1 MSRIRIGTRGSA
13 LALWQAEHVKAR
25 LSALGH
31 EIELRVITTTGD
43 RLLDR
48 RLESVG
54 GKGAFLKEIEDAVPG
69 RHDHPYL
76 DLVAERRESRL
87 HVVRLPQ
94 GEGAAARADADPA
107 HRPKSFRIRPTCS
120 G

>member
-25 LSALGH
+25 LEGLGH
-31 EIELRVITTTGD
+31 EVELRVITTTGD

-54 GKGAFLKEIEDAVPG
+54 GNPG
-69 RHDHPYL
+69 WYATADHFTGPL
-76 DLVAERRESRL
+76 FSQR
-87 HVVRLPQ
+87 
-94 GEGAAARADADPA
+94 
-107 HRPKSFRIRPTCS
+107 
-120 G
+120 